1 MKILDIIGNTPLV
14 KISDNLYAKLE
25 LYNPTGS
32 IKDRMAN
39 WVLNKA
45 EENGELKP
53 GDTIVEASS
62 GNTGI
67 SFSMLGSVKG
77 YKVIIILPENMSEE
91 RKQMMKLFGAELIEV
106 GPGDFKG
113 AIALRDKMVEENEN
127 YFSPNQFSNPENISC
142 HEYTTGHEIKKQVTQ
157 ANLGKIA
164 AIVSGAGTGGTMM
177 GVKAAFAW
185 YVDATPPQYVLV
197 IPEETELHGIQG
209 IGDGDDYLIDRDQ
222 MDVVTKI
229 STPDAIDRAK
239 RLARESGLFVGIS
252 AGANVLAAERWM
264 ENNEFDGIVVT
275 FLCDRGERYLSVFN
289 A

>member
-1 MKILDIIGNTPLV
+1 MEILDTIGNTPLV

-45 EENGELKP
+45 EEKGELKP

-67 SFSMLGSVKG
+67 AFSMLGSVKG

-91 RKQMMKLFGAELIEV
+91 RKQMMKVFGAELIEV
-106 GPGDFKG
+106 GPSDFKG
-113 AIALRDKMVEENEN
+113 AIALRDKMVEENED
-127 YFSPNQFSNPENISC
+127 YYSPNQFSNPENINC
-142 HEYTTGHEIKKQVTQ
+142 HMWTTGHEIKRHTI
-157 ANLGKIA
+157 ANNLGEISA
-164 AIVSGAGTGGTMM
+164 VVSGAGTGGTMM
-177 GVKAAFAW
+177 GVKAALAD
-185 YVDATPPQYVLV
+185 YVNSPTPQYVLV
-197 IPEETELHGIQG
+197 IPEEEELHGIQG
-209 IGDGDDYLIDRDQ
+209 IGDGGDYLVDRDQ
-222 MDVVTKI
+222 MDVVAKI
-229 STPDAIDRAK
+229 STPDAIERAK
-239 RLARESGLFVGIS
+239 RLARENGLLVGIS

-264 ENNEFDGIVVT
+264 EDNEFNGIVVT

>member
-1 MKILDIIGNTPLV
+1 MEILDIIGKTPLV
-14 KISDNLYAKLE
+14 KISENLYAKLE

-45 EENGELKP
+45 EEKGELKP

-67 SFSMLGSVKG
+67 AFSMLGSVKG

-91 RKQMMKLFGAELIEV
+91 RKQMMKVFGAELIEV
-106 GPGDFKG
+106 GPSDFKG
-113 AIALRDKMVEENEN
+113 AIALRDKMVDENEN
-127 YFSPNQFSNPENISC
+127 YFSPNQFSNPENINC
-142 HEYTTGHEIKKQVTQ
+142 HKWTTGHEIKRHTI
-157 ANLGKIA
+157 ANNLGDIA
-164 AIVSGAGTGGTMM
+164 AVVSGAGTGGTIM
-177 GVKAAFAW
+177 GVKAALSS
-185 YVDATPPQYVLV
+185 YVGSPTPQYVLV
-197 IPEETELHGIQG
+197 IPEEEQFHGIQG
-209 IGDGDDYLIDRDQ
+209 IGDGGDYLVDREQ
-222 MDVVTKI
+222 MDAVTKI
-229 STPDAIDRAK
+229 STPDAIERAK
-239 RLARESGLFVGIS
+239 RLARENGLLVGIS

>member
-1 MKILDIIGNTPLV
+1 MEILDTIGDTPLV

-32 IKDRMAN
+32 IKDRMAS
-39 WVLNKA
+39 WVLSKA
-45 EENGELKP
+45 EEKGELKP

-67 SFSMLGSVKG
+67 AFSMLGSVKG

-106 GPGDFKG
+106 GPSDFKG
-113 AIALRDKMVEENEN
+113 AIALRDKMVEENDN
-127 YFSPNQFSNPENISC
+127 YFSPNQFNNPENVSC
-142 HEYTTGHEIKKQVTQ
+142 HEWTTGAEIKRQ
-157 ANLGKIA
+157 AIASKLGDIA

-177 GVKAAFAW
+177 GVKASFER
-185 YVDATPPQYVLV
+185 YVDAPPRYVLV
-197 IPEETELHGIQG
+197 VPEETELHGIQG
-209 IGDGDDYLIDRDQ
+209 IGDGDDYLIDREQ

-229 STPDAIDRAK
+229 STPDAIERAK
-239 RLARESGLFVGIS
+239 RLARENGLLVGIS
-252 AGANVLAAERWM
+252 SGANILAAERWM
-264 ENNEFDGIVVT
+264 QSNEFDGIVVT

>member
-1 MKILDIIGNTPLV
+1 MEIHDIIGETPLV

-32 IKDRMAN
+32 IKDRMAH
-39 WVLNKA
+39 WVLTKA
-45 EENGELKP
+45 EEKGELSP

-67 SFSMLGSVKG
+67 AFSMLGSVKG

-91 RKQMMKLFGAELIEV
+91 RKQMMRLFGAELIEV
-106 GPGDFKG
+106 GPSDFKG
-113 AIALRDKMVEENEN
+113 AIALRDKMVEDNDN
-127 YFSPNQFSNPENISC
+127 YFSPNQFNNPENVSC
-142 HEYTTGHEIKKQVTQ
+142 HEWTTGFEIKRQVT
-157 ANLGKIA
+157 AARLGPIA
-164 AIVSGAGTGGTMM
+164 AVVSGAGTGGTMM
-177 GVKAAFAW
+177 GTKASFARFAE
-185 YVDATPPQYVLV
+185 VPPQYVLV

-209 IGDGDDYLIDRDQ
+209 IGDGDDYLIDREQ

-229 STPDAIDRAK
+229 STPDAIERAK
-239 RLARESGLFVGIS
+239 RLARENGLLVGIS
-252 AGANVLAAERWM
+252 SGANILAAERWM
-264 ENNEFDGIVVT
+264 QSNEFDGIVVT

>member
-1 MKILDIIGNTPLV
+1 MEILDIIGNTPLI

-39 WVLNKA
+39 WVLTKA
-45 EENGELKP
+45 EEKGELSP

-67 SFSMLGSVKG
+67 AFSMLGSVKG

-106 GPGDFKG
+106 GPSDFKG
-113 AIALRDKMVEENEN
+113 AIALRDKMVEDNDN
-127 YFSPNQFSNPENISC
+127 YFSPNQFSNPENVSC
-142 HEYTTGHEIKKQVTQ
+142 HEWTTGFEIKRQVV
-157 ANLGKIA
+157 AAKLGRIA
-164 AIVSGAGTGGTMM
+164 AVVSGAGTGGTMM
-177 GVKAAFAW
+177 GIKASFTRFAEE
-185 YVDATPPQYVLV
+185 PPQYVLIV
-197 IPEETELHGIQG
+197 PEEAKLHGIQG
-209 IGDGDDYLIDRDQ
+209 IGDGDDYLIDREQ
-222 MDVVTKI
+222 MDVVTKV

-239 RLARESGLFVGIS
+239 RLARENGLLVGIS
-252 AGANVLAAERWM
+252 SGANILAAERWM

-275 FLCDRGERYLSVFN
+275 FLCDRGERYLSIFN